1 MPQECEKEIFEVLRT
16 LNFAYPSDPTKHP
29 PRVRY
34 ERLQKQ
40 IEQNE
45 KDSETARAEIVKLA
59 GCYDD
64 ISFVIDYFTIKK
76 EKYAA
81 LERIAM
87 TNRIFVLTGYIPEK
101 RAAKVIDALER
112 NTRSLSKLPTRT
124 QMPMCRCCSKT
135 TPLSRPS
142 SR

>member
-87 TNRIFVLTGYIPEK
+87 TNRIFVLTDISPRSGLQK
-101 RAAKVIDALER
+101 LLTRSKR

-135 TPLSRPS
+135 TPLSRPP